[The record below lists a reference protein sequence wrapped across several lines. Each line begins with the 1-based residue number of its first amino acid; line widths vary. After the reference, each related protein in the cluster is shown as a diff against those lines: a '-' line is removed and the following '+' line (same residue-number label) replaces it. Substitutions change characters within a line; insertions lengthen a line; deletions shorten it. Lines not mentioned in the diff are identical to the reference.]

1 MKKRYFLCILFAAI
15 FSFAINVKALTKEEV
30 VDTINNYYDEVY
42 NESDL
47 KDIVIHKAEFDSD
60 KSQINF
66 TFGFNCTGTCDG
78 KLNGSTAERRKSE
91 FSWLYNDEEKSIE
104 YKNDGIVNDK
114 NAKDQLH
121 VLLQAA
127 EIINKMGY
135 DYEIV
140 GEVFNS
146 KDLNY
151 NDNKIEFELVDIPD
165 DYVTEDGAQISGAI
179 IKNLKFSIDKLILP
193 DNFSK
198 EPSSEDKQEGDKF
211 EENKLEDS
219 KKNTEKNVKNNV
231 ANPKTGDI
239 NMNVI
244 SISMIGLCTLMFVG
258 IKKVKK
264 LK

>member
-30 VDTINNYYDEVY
+30 VETINNYYDEIY
-42 NESDL
+42 DESDL

-66 TFGFNCTGTCDG
+66 TFGYNCTGTCDG
-78 KLNGSTAERRKSE
+78 KLNGSTAERQKSE

-114 NAKDQLH
+114 NGNEQLH
-121 VLLQAA
+121 VLIQAM
-127 EIINKMGY
+127 IIMEKMGY
-135 DYEIV
+135 DSKTVLEI
-140 GEVFNS
+140 FNRE
-146 KDLNY
+146 DLNY
-151 NDNKIEFELVDIPD
+151 KDNKIEFELVDIPD
-165 DYVTEDGAQISGAI
+165 GYVTEDGAQISGSI

-193 DNFSK
+193 DNDSE
-198 EPSSEDKQEGDKF
+198 EPSTDDKQEGDKS

-219 KKNTEKNVKNNV
+219 KKNLEKNAEDNV

-244 SISMIGLCTLMFVG
+244 SLSMIGLCTLMFIG